1 MVSKALK
8 AKAFGEACR
17 HARISQWS
25 ELRALSPVREY
36 LAAIS
41 WLSEGHRLDGCIDIS
56 AYISSDK
63 ERKDVEERSGT
74 EVYEEKL
81 PGKEANAVPA
91 WRERY
96 TEGKVG
102 RSG

>member
-1 MVSKALK
+1 MERV
-8 AKAFGEACR
+8 EP
-17 HARISQWS
+17 
-25 ELRALSPVREY
+25 RALSPVREY

-41 WLSEGHRLDGCIDIS
+41 RLSEGHRLGACIDIS

-63 ERKDVEERSGT
+63 GERGKTSKREEP

-81 PGKEANAVPA
+81 AGKEKDAVPA
-91 WRERY
+91 WRERCIPK
-96 TEGKVG
+96 GKVE